1 MKKLKESLLKSLLD
15 IVEVVFI
22 SSSITILTFL
32 FLAQP
37 LEVTGESMLPTF
49 QDKEQIIVEKVSIKY
64 KPLERGEITVVRH
77 PDNQQVFLIKRVIGL
92 PGETIHFNEGDVF
105 INGEILLEPYLN
117 ENTLTWGK
125 TYIADGESITLNEDE
140 YVMLG
145 DNRDNSLDSRSYG
158 PVSKE
163 NLVGRSF
170 VVYYPIKNIR
180 LAQ

>member
-1 MKKLKESLLKSLLD
+1 
-15 IVEVVFI
+15 
-22 SSSITILTFL
+22 
-32 FLAQP
+32 
-37 LEVTGESMLPTF
+37 MLPTF

-145 DNRDNSLDSRSYG
+145 DNRDNSEDSRYWGFVPESHILG
-158 PVSKE
+158 QPIITWFSI
-163 NLVGRSF
+163 NLDNYIPRISRIGKI
-170 VVYYPIKNIR
+170 PN
-180 LAQ
+180 

>member
-64 KPLERGEITVVRH
+64 KPLERGEITVVGH

-125 TYIADGESITLNEDE
+125 TYIVDGESITLNEDE

>member
-1 MKKLKESLLKSLLD
+1 VKKLKESLLKSLLD

>member
-1 MKKLKESLLKSLLD
+1 
-15 IVEVVFI
+15 
-22 SSSITILTFL
+22 
-32 FLAQP
+32 
-37 LEVTGESMLPTF
+37 MLPTF